1 MINVGDKFEYTSS
14 IFGAKFII
22 QVMGSENGKYGI
34 YIYNERGSLIDDS
47 LRIVEEDF
55 FVGEDIKKIGE

>member
-47 LRIVEEDF
+47 
-55 FVGEDIKKIGE
+55 